1 MANSELMVIYHL
13 VMTNIA
19 TENAKIK
26 MDDEWGYLQ
35 DLRKSIIYIHFS
47 NFFHLVMTNTA
58 MENPLSMEVSSWENH
73 LFLWAI
79 YTMAMFK
86 NQKVKITK
94 VDIYI
99 YMVDFHPKSWRYP
112 HSSSIF
118 CWDFPW
124 NKAFSHFLV
133 PP

>member
-19 TENAKIK
+19 MENAKIK

-35 DLRKSIIYIHFS
+35 DLGKSIIYIHFS
-47 NFFHLVMTNTA
+47 NFFHLVMTNA
-58 MENPLSMEVSSWENH
+58 AIENPLSMEVSSWENH

-99 YMVDFHPKSWRYP
+99 YIYG
-112 HSSSIF
+112 
-118 CWDFPW
+118 
-124 NKAFSHFLV
+124 
-133 PP
+133 